1 MDIITPERWQAV
13 KEPIRYAMVGSL
25 LYASYLVWAC
35 PCSAPVG
42 CKQGQFYGAVLAPA
56 AATLFLNMLPS
67 VRK

>member
-1 MDIITPERWQAV
+1 MDLIDESSWRFY
-13 KEPIRYAMVGSL
+13 KEPVRYAMVGSL

-42 CKQGQFYGAVLAPA
+42 CKQGQFYGATLAPA
-56 AATLFLNMLPS
+56 ALTFLLNLSPS